1 MAQLPSDRY
10 AASEE
15 HSLPR
20 VSGDV
25 RRHNLGLIL
34 EHLVANGPSAR
45 STIAIGTGLSRGAV
59 TALVV
64 ALLEAG
70 VVRESESIASVGKG
84 RPRTLLSLAA
94 DSVALVAA
102 SLDADSATAVAVD
115 LAGNELARV
124 SEQHGRPMGDP
135 DAVLDVLARVVEQVL
150 STVDGLGRRVASAT
164 IVAFAPVGGEPEIVL
179 ADTDLGWGPVDVMA
193 GLRRRVRSLPEG
205 ARLVADVRVAA
216 LAERRLRPDVDD
228 LIYVKSDSGIGGAI
242 ITGGML
248 VDGAHGY
255 AGALGHVAV
264 DRDGALCECGQHGC
278 LVTVAGPD
286 VLLEH
291 AGLGGMLR
299 SDGLT
304 AALAEFG
311 SRIANGEPAATT
323 AWNDGARWI
332 GHTLNLWSLTTDPS
346 HIVLGGYW
354 SGLAESIAREFHAH
368 RPSIARDLGSD
379 TVIEGSTLGAEAA
392 LLGALWSDRDRLLA
406 DAIELIGPASKV

>member
-64 ALLEAG
+64 ALLDAG
-70 VVRESESIASVGKG
+70 VVRESESVASVGKG

-102 SLDADSATAVAVD
+102 QLDADRATGVAVD
-115 LAGNELARV
+115 LAGNELARF
-124 SEQHGRPMGDP
+124 SEQHGRPRGDP
-135 DAVLDVLARVVEQVL
+135 DAVLDVLGGVVEQVL
-150 STVDGLGRRVASAT
+150 TSVTSLGRRVASLT
-164 IVAFAPVGGEPEIVL
+164 VVAFAPVGGDPEIVL
-179 ADTDLGWGPVDVMA
+179 ADTDLGWGPVDVLA
-193 GLRRRVRSLPEG
+193 GLRRRVRSLPPG

-216 LAERRLRPDVDD
+216 LAERRRRPELDD

-242 ITGGML
+242 ISGGVL
-248 VDGAHGY
+248 IDGAHGY
-255 AGALGHVAV
+255 AGAIGHVAV
-264 DRDGALCECGQHGC
+264 DRGGALCECGQHGC

-286 VLLEH
+286 VLLER
-291 AGLGGMLR
+291 AGLGDMLR
-299 SDGLT
+299 DSGLT
-304 AALAEFG
+304 EALAEFQ
-311 SRIANGEPAATT
+311 SRIASGEPRATAA
-323 AWNDGARWI
+323 WDEGARWI
-332 GHTLNLWSLTTDPS
+332 GHTLNLMSLTTDPAR
-346 HIVLGGYW
+346 IVLGGYW
-354 SGLAESIAREFHAH
+354 ASLAESISHEFGQH
-368 RPSIARDLGSD
+368 RPDVAARLEPD
-379 TVIEGSTLGAEAA
+379 TVVEGSTLGHEAA

-406 DAIELIGPASKV
+406 DALEKIGTASR